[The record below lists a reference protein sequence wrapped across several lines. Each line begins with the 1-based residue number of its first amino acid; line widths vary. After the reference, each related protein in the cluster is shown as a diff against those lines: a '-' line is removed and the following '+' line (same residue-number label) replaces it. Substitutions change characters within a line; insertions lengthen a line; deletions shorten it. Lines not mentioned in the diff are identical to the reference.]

1 MLRLR
6 RPNKNYLP
14 QEILNF
20 VNIHESQ
27 MAREVKLKAYYEGK
41 NDILKTTKAD
51 GKSNIQAS
59 HPFASKITNSFVG
72 YFASKAIR
80 MDYEDED
87 VMALVDDF
95 FKYNDADKQLT
106 RLATDAC
113 IYGEAVE
120 MLFIDKK
127 GNVRFAPVATTEI
140 IVIVGNDILEEPH
153 HVIRH
158 WKVENNN
165 GYILRYIEVYDSKQ
179 VEKFHLKI
187 EKNDETNEEVIQV
200 INPMIEE
207 HLFNDVPFVF
217 YKFAHDGL
225 GIFERI
231 VPLIDSYDRAVSES
245 LNLMADLSDA
255 LLLITGVELDSDKI
269 ESIKTLRLLHAATP
283 EVRVEYITKD
293 APTNDEVK
301 KRLKDDIYSLCSVVN
316 LDDEKWGTA
325 TSGTS
330 LRMRLASM
338 EFLAGVTQSY
348 FLEGIRRRLELW
360 ANIKSLTDSIETE
373 HLVRNVNIVMQ
384 RNSVANE
391 QEIINNAVQL
401 STILSKETVLGLLID
416 FIPDVQTE
424 LERLAK
430 DKEEK
435 FESIRDFDLDDQG
448 HLVHSNRESEGVDD
462 EQDENTE
469 E

>member
-27 MAREVKLKAYYEGK
+27 MTREMKLRAYYEGK

-72 YFASKAIR
+72 YFASKPIR
-80 MDYEDED
+80 TDYEDED

-140 IVIVGNDILEEPH
+140 IVIVGDDILEEPH

-179 VEKFHLKI
+179 VEKFHLKV
-187 EKNDETNEEVIQV
+187 EKNDETDEEVIQV
-200 INPMIEE
+200 VNPIIQE

-231 VPLIDSYDRAVSES
+231 IPLIDSYDRAVSES

-255 LLLITGVELDSDKI
+255 LLLITGVDLDHEKVDD
-269 ESIKTLRLLHAATP
+269 IKNLRLLHTATQ

-348 FLEGIRRRLELW
+348 FLEGLRRRLELW
-360 ANIKSLTDSIETE
+360 ANIKSLTDAIETE

-401 STILSKETVLGLLID
+401 STILSNETVLGLLID

-435 FESIRDFDLDDQG
+435 LESIRDFDLDDQG
-448 HLVHSNRESEGVDD
+448 HFINSNKESEGVDD